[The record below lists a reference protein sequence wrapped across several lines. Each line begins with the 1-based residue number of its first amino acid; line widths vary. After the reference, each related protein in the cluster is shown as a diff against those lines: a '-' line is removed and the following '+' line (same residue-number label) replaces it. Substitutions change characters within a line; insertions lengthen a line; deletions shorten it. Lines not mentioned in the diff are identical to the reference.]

1 MSFGWSFGVFW
12 MVNFRFSIGVLA
24 GVLGSFLDA
33 AMYWFMVV
41 CIDLGLVLGVLVVA
55 GVLVILWPLVGEF
68 WISVK
73 FNIGVLV
80 GGVLVSGWFLVG
92 EFWFWFRFWLLLRT
106 LCSFALFVL
115 WFLVGEFWFG
125 FWLLLCTLCSFA
137 LFVLGVLVGWFW
149 FRFSILLC
157 TLCSFG

>member
-12 MVNFRFSIGVLA
+12 MVNLGSSIGVLA
-24 GVLGSFLDA
+24 DVLGSFLDA
-33 AMYWFMVV
+33 AMYCFIVV

-92 EFWFWFRFWLLLRT
+92 
-106 LCSFALFVL
+106 
-115 WFLVGEFWFG
+115 
-125 FWLLLCTLCSFA
+125 
-137 LFVLGVLVGWFW
+137 
-149 FRFSILLC
+149 
-157 TLCSFG
+157 